1 MTAAFRVLASFCA
14 TIAVVATTFSA
25 AAQTSQGTLARIKE
39 RGKLLAGVKLDTPPF
54 GFLSDKNE
62 PVGFD
67 IDLVRKVGERL
78 AVPVELVKVTSP
90 TRIPLLVSGNVDLVA
105 ASMTHTRERDRVIDF
120 SITYY
125 TGGQSLLVPKTSPI
139 GGVKDLAG
147 KEVGVQQGTTLERNI
162 AAAAPT
168 AKVVAFRDYNSAWL
182 ALAQG
187 RVAALTGSLQILQ
200 GFMRDNP
207 NFKIVGEPFSV
218 EPFAIGLRQ
227 GDSELRD
234 EVNFVLQDLWTSGEY
249 GALYR
254 KWFGTEPTIAIEI
267 WP

>member
-1 MTAAFRVLASFCA
+1 MTAAFRVPAA
-14 TIAVVATTFSA
+14 IAAIAAVVATTLAA
-25 AAQTSQGTLARIKE
+25 AAQAPQGTLTKIKE

-54 GFLSDKNE
+54 GFLNDKNE

-67 IDLVRKVGERL
+67 IDLVRKAGERIG
-78 AVPVELVKVTSP
+78 VPIELVKVTSP

-125 TGGQSLLVPKTSPI
+125 TGGQSLLVPKASPI
-139 GGVKDLAG
+139 GSVKDLAG
-147 KEVGVQQGTTLERNI
+147 KEVAVQQGTTLERNI

-207 NFKIVGEPFSV
+207 NFKIVGDLFST
-218 EPFAIGLRQ
+218 EPFAIGMRQ
-227 GDSELRD
+227 GDSDLRD
-234 EVNFVLQDLWTSGEY
+234 EVNFMLQDLWTSGEY
-249 GALYR
+249 ATLYR
-254 KWFGTEPTIAIEI
+254 KWFGSDPPVPIEV